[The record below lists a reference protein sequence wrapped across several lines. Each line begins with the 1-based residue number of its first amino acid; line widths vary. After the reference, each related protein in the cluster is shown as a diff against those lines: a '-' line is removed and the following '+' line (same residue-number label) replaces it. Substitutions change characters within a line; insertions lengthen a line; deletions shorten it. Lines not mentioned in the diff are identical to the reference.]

1 MTVTLAAWCL
11 PLAASL
17 ILFAWALLTPASGTW
32 DFAPVFRLAGAV
44 VGSLVA
50 WLVWA
55 LLR

>member
-1 MTVTLAAWCL
+1 MTVTFTAWCL
-11 PLAASL
+11 PLFANLA
-17 ILFAWALLTPASGTW
+17 LFAWALLSPARGQW